1 MRNILYII
9 TGQKLEYWGNYFLL
23 RGVVYNRFIIM
34 LKRGFYLLP
43 YYIRSYGQLLGL
55 WLVLNHLRV
64 RKVNVPFR
72 YYSSIE
78 WFIIRNILMLIIIA
92 VLLYTFYMNFDL
104 IKFIIVKNC
113 PDTKNIYYLD
123 MYYPYSI
130 FLVTGI
136 ILVVQ
141 LMLLSFFKTL
151 RLILNVYKKEFIL
164 LNLISIF
171 VLITVHCTV
180 AYEGIF
186 CIWWLPEGFKPIEFE
201 DSYSV
206 HAEFLRY
213 KLYDYYIN
221 LINNEKFIN
230 LKNVYE
236 SMLVLF
242 YKFLWMSP
250 IKI

>member
-1 MRNILYII
+1 MKSILYII
-9 TGQKLEYWGNYFLL
+9 TGQKKDYWENYFIL
-23 RGVVYNRFIIM
+23 RSKVYNRYLLM
-34 LKRGFYLLP
+34 LKRGFFLLP
-43 YYIRSYGQLLGL
+43 DYIKIYRQVLGF

-64 RKVNVPFR
+64 RKINVPFR
-72 YYSSIE
+72 YYNSIE
-78 WFIIRNILMLIIIA
+78 WFIFRNLLMLIIMII
-92 VLLYTFYMNFDL
+92 LLYELYLNFDS
-104 IKFIIVKNC
+104 IKLLVVKSC

-136 ILVVQ
+136 IIVIQ
-141 LMLLSFFKTL
+141 LIILSFFKTL
-151 RLILNVYKKEFIL
+151 RLILNIYKKEFIL
-164 LNLISIF
+164 LNIINVF

-213 KLYDYYIN
+213 KLYDYYMIFKY
-221 LINNEKFIN
+221 NEIIIN
-230 LKNVYE
+230 LKSVYE
-236 SMLVLF
+236 SILVLF
-242 YKFLWMSP
+242 YKFLWTAP

>member
-1 MRNILYII
+1 VIPIE
-9 TGQKLEYWGNYFLL
+9 TGPKHDGALISQQ
-23 RGVVYNRFIIM
+23 IM
-34 LKRGFYLLP
+34 
-43 YYIRSYGQLLGL
+43 Q
-55 WLVLNHLRV
+55 
-64 RKVNVPFR
+64 
-72 YYSSIE
+72 
-78 WFIIRNILMLIIIA
+78 LMLIIMII
-92 VLLYTFYMNFDL
+92 LLYELYLNFDS
-104 IKFIIVKNC
+104 IKLLVVKSC